1 MAVGVHRDRDGGV
14 PEARR
19 SLRGVNCP
27 AAGTVRLTE
36 PVRVKASLEEATLVT
51 YEFTCKKCGN
61 EFEVSCHMDERE
73 AKAVCP
79 KCGGRKATQKLSA
92 AFSSPRPS
100 KY

>member
-1 MAVGVHRDRDGGV
+1 M

-36 PVRVKASLEEATLVT
+36 PVRVKASREEATLVT
-51 YEFTCKKCGN
+51 YEFTCKKCGTG
-61 EFEVSCHMDERE
+61 FDVSCHMDERE

-79 KCGGRKATQKLSA
+79 KCGSHKVTQQLSA